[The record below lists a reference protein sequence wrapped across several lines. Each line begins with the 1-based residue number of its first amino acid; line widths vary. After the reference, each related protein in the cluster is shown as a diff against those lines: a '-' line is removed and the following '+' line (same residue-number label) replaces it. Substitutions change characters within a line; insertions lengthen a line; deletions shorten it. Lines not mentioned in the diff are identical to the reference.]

1 MSTGTRVDVRP
12 EAISVLRRPH
22 IRLLFAGLMVGLFLS
37 ELNETIF
44 STAMPTVV
52 GELNGLDHMLW
63 VSTAYILGA
72 TVTMPIYG
80 KLSDLMGRKQ
90 LFIAALVIFLI
101 GSIIGGLAENM
112 AVLIMGR
119 AVQGLGGGGLL
130 ILVQAIVADVV
141 PARERPRY
149 LSIIGAVFALSAIL
163 GPVLGGWFT
172 ESVGWRWAFW
182 FNLPLGIVAI
192 GCATALLRL
201 PKSTSAPVKIDTWGI
216 FTMAIA
222 VTSVVLLASWAGA
235 QYAWSSPVI
244 VGLAVSFVV
253 ATAAFVVVER
263 LAAEPL
269 IPLRLFRN
277 RNFTLAT
284 GAGLVMAVAMF
295 GAIGYLP
302 TYLQMV
308 AGLSATG
315 SGLMMLTLIG
325 GLGLTTVVSGQ
336 LVSKTGRYLWL
347 PIVGAVAVAVA
358 LALLSTLDVDSDLA
372 LTGVYL
378 SLFGAGIGCALQI
391 LLLIVQNAVPA
402 HQLGTATAA
411 NNFFREIGVSLGSAI
426 VGTIFTSRLVTL
438 LRERLPADSNGLDI
452 NALTPD
458 RLRMLGEPVQS
469 AIASSYNA
477 ALTPVFL
484 LLVPLL
490 ILSAVGLA
498 LIRPVPLA
506 TEVPQPDRAEAN
518 A

>member
-1 MSTGTRVDVRP
+1 MSTGTRVAVRP
-12 EAISVLRRPH
+12 EATVAIRRP
-22 IRLLFAGLMVGLFLS
+22 RLPLLFAGLMVGLFLS

-52 GELNGLDHMLW
+52 GELNGLNHMLW
-63 VSTAYILGA
+63 VSTAYILAA
-72 TVTMPIYG
+72 TITMPVYG
-80 KLSDLMGRKQ
+80 KLSDLIGRKP
-90 LFIAALVIFLI
+90 LFIAALVIFLV
-101 GSIIGGLAENM
+101 GSVIGGLAANM
-112 AVLIMGR
+112 PVLIIGR

-130 ILVQAIVADVV
+130 ILVQAIVADVI

-182 FNLPLGIVAI
+182 FNLPLGVLAI
-192 GCATALLRL
+192 GCAAALLRL
-201 PKSTSAPVKIDTWGI
+201 PRPRESPVTIDTWGI
-216 FTMAIA
+216 LTMALA
-222 VTSVVLLASWAGA
+222 VTSVVLLASWAGV
-235 QYAWSSPVI
+235 QYAWTSPVI
-244 VGLAVSFVV
+244 VGLAGCFLV
-253 ATAAFVVVER
+253 ATAAFVLVER
-263 LAAEPL
+263 RAAEPL

-277 RNFTLAT
+277 RNFTLAST
-284 GAGLVMAVAMF
+284 AGLVMAVAMF
-295 GAIGYLP
+295 GTIGYLP

-325 GLGLTTVVSGQ
+325 GLGLTTVASGQ

-347 PIVGAVAVAVA
+347 PIVGSVAVAVA
-358 LALLSTLDVDSDLA
+358 LALLSTLDVDSNLA

-378 SLFGAGIGCALQI
+378 TLFGAGIGCALQI

-402 HQLGTATAA
+402 AQLGTATAA
-411 NNFFREIGVSLGSAI
+411 NQFFREIGVSLGSAI
-426 VGTIFTSRLVTL
+426 VGTLFTSRLVTL
-438 LRERLPADSNGLDI
+438 LRERLPADSTGLDI

-458 RLRMLGEPVQS
+458 RLRVLGEPVQS

-484 LLVPLL
+484 LMVPLL

-506 TEVPQPDRAEAN
+506 TQVPQPDLAEAD

>member
-1 MSTGTRVDVRP
+1 VSTGTQVQARP
-12 EAISVLRRPH
+12 ETTRSVRRPR
-22 IRLLFAGLMVGLFLS
+22 IPLLFAGLMVGLFLS

-63 VSTAYILGA
+63 VSTAYILAA
-72 TVTMPIYG
+72 TITMPIYG
-80 KLSDLMGRKQ
+80 KLSDLIGRKR
-90 LFIAALVIFLI
+90 LFIAALVIFLV
-101 GSIIGGLAENM
+101 GSVIGGLATSM
-112 AVLIMGR
+112 PVLITGR

-130 ILVQAIVADVV
+130 ILVQAIVADVI

-172 ESVGWRWAFW
+172 ESVSWRWAFW
-182 FNLPLGIVAI
+182 FNLPLGVIAI
-192 GCATALLRL
+192 GCAAALLRL
-201 PKSTSAPVKIDTWGI
+201 PKADTAPIKIDTWGI
-216 FTMAIA
+216 ITMALA
-222 VTSVVLLASWAGA
+222 VTSVVLLASWAGV

-244 VGLAVSFVV
+244 IGLAVSFVV
-253 ATAAFVVVER
+253 AAVAFVVVER
-263 LAAEPL
+263 RVAEPL

-284 GAGLVMAVAMF
+284 IAGLVMAVAMF
-295 GAIGYLP
+295 GTIGYLP

-325 GLGLTTVVSGQ
+325 GLGLTTVLSGQ
-336 LVSKTGRYLWL
+336 LVSRTGRYRWL
-347 PIVGAVAVAVA
+347 PVVGSVAVAVA
-358 LALLSTLDVDSDLA
+358 LALLSTLDVDTDLA
-372 LTGVYL
+372 VTGVYL
-378 SLFGAGIGCALQI
+378 TLFGAGIGCALQI

-402 HQLGTATAA
+402 DQLGTATAA

-426 VGTIFTSRLVTL
+426 VGTIFTSQLVTL
-438 LRERLPADSNGLDI
+438 LRERLPADSTGLDI
-452 NALTPD
+452 NALTPE
-458 RLRMLGEPVQS
+458 RLRGLGEPIQS

-506 TEVPQPDRAEAN
+506 TEVAQPDLVEVSE
-518 A
+518 